1 MEMMELYLHLGNC
14 WVIYMGKNTISR
26 DGYDDED
33 VDDGGDN
40 DDNDDDDM
48 FLRKYSIWDS
58 ILLDEYQ
65 AKVEFAIGKYL
76 LCLLSTDFRM
86 IRWLFIRNNAFF
98 HDFLLF
104 LLFLSS

>member
-1 MEMMELYLHLGNC
+1 
-14 WVIYMGKNTISR
+14 MGKKTISH

-40 DDNDDDDM
+40 DDDDDDDDM

-65 AKVEFAIGKYL
+65 AKVEFAIGEYL
-76 LCLLSTDFRM
+76 LCRLFTDFIM
-86 IRWLFIRNNAFF
+86 IR
-98 HDFLLF
+98 
-104 LLFLSS
+104 

>member
-1 MEMMELYLHLGNC
+1 
-14 WVIYMGKNTISR
+14 MGKNSISR

-33 VDDGGDN
+33 VDNGDDDDN
-40 DDNDDDDM
+40 DDDDDDDDDDM

-76 LCLLSTDFRM
+76 LCRLFTDFRM
-86 IRWLFIRNNAFF
+86 IR
-98 HDFLLF
+98 
-104 LLFLSS
+104 